1 LEQKNLA
8 ENDGITQTLINV
20 FSAHGKNFSLKNFP
34 TKKKSKP
41 KFLFCFEMGK
51 NLNM

>member
-34 TKKKSKP
+34 SKKNQSLNFYFVLKW
-41 KFLFCFEMGK
+41 GK
-51 NLNM
+51 I